1 MEVTPITGRKQMT
14 ELNQLE
20 IWFITGSQHLYGD
33 EVLKQVAAN
42 SLEIAKWLDH
52 RDDIPVRI
60 IHQPVV
66 TTPEDI
72 ETTLSMAG
80 ASKQCIGV
88 ILWMHT
94 FSPARMWINGLNL
107 FSRPM
112 AHLHTQFNA
121 TLPWEKIDMDFMNL
135 NQSAHG
141 DREFGFMASRM
152 KRRRKVIVG
161 HWKDEKVVK
170 KIGTWSRVAAGWHV
184 LQNTKVAR
192 LGDNM
197 REVAVTEGDKVE
209 AQMRFGF
216 SVNGYGMGDLAQHL
230 QDVEEQAVG
239 KLIDEYRA
247 LYQFN
252 SSDSKDLASLRDS
265 ARIELGLLSFLEE
278 GGFGA
283 FTDTFENLYGLKQL
297 PGIAAQRLMERGY
310 GFGAEGDWKTAALL
324 RAIKVMDMGLEGGTS
339 FMEDYTYD
347 FQGEG
352 SRVLGSHMLELCPSI
367 ASGKPRCE
375 VHPLSIGGKEDPARL
390 IFDVDSGP
398 AINVSMIDL
407 GNRFR
412 LILNE
417 VDVVKPEH
425 DLPHLPVARVLWKP
439 KPNLEISAESWIQ
452 AGGAHHTVF
461 SKAITKEF
469 IQDLADIAGVEL
481 LVIDEK
487 TTTNA
492 FFDKL
497 RWNEVY
503 YHLFQEKR

>member
-1 MEVTPITGRKQMT
+1 M
-14 ELNQLE
+14 
-20 IWFITGSQHLYGD
+20 
-33 EVLKQVAAN
+33 
-42 SLEIAKWLDH
+42 
-52 RDDIPVRI
+52 
-60 IHQPVV
+60 
-66 TTPEDI
+66 
-72 ETTLSMAG
+72 
-80 ASKQCIGV
+80 
-88 ILWMHT
+88 
-94 FSPARMWINGLNL
+94 
-107 FSRPM
+107 
-112 AHLHTQFNA
+112 
-121 TLPWEKIDMDFMNL
+121 
-135 NQSAHG
+135 
-141 DREFGFMASRM
+141 
-152 KRRRKVIVG
+152 G

-375 VHPLSIGGKEDPARL
+375 VHPLSIGGKEDPARAFRTPQRL
-390 IFDVDSGP
+390 RASSMGYR
-398 AINVSMIDL
+398 VS
-407 GNRFR
+407 
-412 LILNE
+412 
-417 VDVVKPEH
+417 
-425 DLPHLPVARVLWKP
+425 
-439 KPNLEISAESWIQ
+439 
-452 AGGAHHTVF
+452 
-461 SKAITKEF
+461 
-469 IQDLADIAGVEL
+469 
-481 LVIDEK
+481 
-487 TTTNA
+487 
-492 FFDKL
+492 
-497 RWNEVY
+497 
-503 YHLFQEKR
+503 